1 MNRAGEEQRQA
12 STRNYHAVVRGQH
25 TCGRIV
31 VGLDGSE
38 GSKDALRWAAR
49 QAELT
54 GDSLDVVMTW
64 EVPVVPY
71 GVWAGYD
78 AGGRAQETLD
88 ATLQEVLGSFD
99 QDHVVA
105 TATEGRP
112 EWALLEAAKKAD
124 LLVVGSRGQGPFA
137 CLLLGSVSQ
146 HCATHASCP
155 VVVVPRRQ

>member
-1 MNRAGEEQRQA
+1 M

-25 TCGRIV
+25 TYGRIV

-78 AGGRAQETLD
+78 AGAEAKETLD
-88 ATLQEVLGSFD
+88 ATSRRSSAASIRPRRGHSYGRPARVGAFGGS
-99 QDHVVA
+99 Q
-105 TATEGRP
+105 EGRP
-112 EWALLEAAKKAD
+112 SGRWQPGPRAVC
-124 LLVVGSRGQGPFA
+124 LVCSSGR
-137 CLLLGSVSQ
+137 
-146 HCATHASCP
+146 
-155 VVVVPRRQ
+155 